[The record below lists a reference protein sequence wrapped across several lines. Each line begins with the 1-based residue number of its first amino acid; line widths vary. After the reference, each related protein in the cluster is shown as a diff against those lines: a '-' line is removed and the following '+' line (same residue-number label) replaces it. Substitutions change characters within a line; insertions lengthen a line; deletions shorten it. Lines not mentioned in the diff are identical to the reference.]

1 MRVSPARRR
10 FLVLI
15 VGYLAIQLAAL
26 WFAQGD
32 ATATPSFIYQAF

>member
-1 MRVSPARRR
+1 
-10 FLVLI
+10 VLI